1 METDEINFKTISLVK
16 RDNFLKNSS
25 ANKDEIIKYD
35 KPNLKLTIK
44 NIIQTPD
51 SDYSIIDSL
60 NCLSCN
66 FIATNPLE
74 CTDCNH
80 IYCKLCV
87 DTLKINN

>member
-1 METDEINFKTISLVK
+1 M
-16 RDNFLKNSS
+16 
-25 ANKDEIIKYD
+25 
-35 KPNLKLTIK
+35 IK